1 MDANHNDDP
10 ASEESNPEMVQVN
23 VDLGRGSLIEKIAV
37 F

>member
-1 MDANHNDDP
+1 MDATYDDP

-23 VDLGRGSLIEKIAV
+23 VEEGKGSLSEKIAN